1 MTKTQQKAFVLG
13 WPIDHSRSPLIH
25 RFWLKKYNIKGKY
38 KRLAVPPDMFGT
50 SFLALHE
57 KGYCGGNITI
67 PHKVRA
73 MEFVD
78 EADLMART
86 IGAVNTVHFRD
97 GKIFGSNTDGYGF
110 ITNLEDQAP
119 RWQAASTSA
128 VVLGAGGGAR
138 AVLAALLA
146 KGVQKIYL
154 ANRTLEKAKQLEKLF
169 GNRIETVDWQQRS
182 QILGHAGLLVN
193 TTSLG
198 MTGKPALE
206 INLEKLPPGAI
217 VTDLVYTPLETRLLK
232 NARKNGF
239 TTVDG
244 LGMLLHQAV
253 PGFELWFG
261 VCPKVTGKLRNH
273 IIADLVAA
281 S

>member
-1 MTKTQQKAFVLG
+1 MSKTRRQAFVLG

-38 KRLAVPPDMFGT
+38 KRLAIPPDMFGP
-50 SFLALHE
+50 SFLKLHE

-78 EADLMART
+78 EADLMAQT

-110 ITNLEDQAP
+110 ITNLKAVAP
-119 RWQAASTSA
+119 QWSAGSAAA
-128 VVLGAGGGAR
+128 VVLGAGGAAR

-146 KGVQKIYL
+146 EGVQKIYL
-154 ANRTLEKAKQLEKLF
+154 ANRTLEKAQQFKTCF
-169 GNRIETVDWQQRS
+169 GGRVEAIDWQQRS
-182 QILGHAGLLVN
+182 QILEHAGLLVN

-198 MTGKPALE
+198 MTGKPELD
-206 INLEKLPPGAI
+206 IDIEKLLPGAVVSDI
-217 VTDLVYTPLETRLLK
+217 VYTPLETGLLK
-232 NARKNGF
+232 NARRNGF
-239 TTVDG
+239 AVVDG

-261 VCPKVTGKLRNH
+261 KRPEVCSELRNH
-273 IIADLVAA
+273 IIADLVATA
-281 S
+281 